1 MAKEQEKCENGLFEV
16 TISGATVEE
25 AGLTMPLPT
34 P

>member
-16 TISGATVEE
+16 TISDATAEE
-25 AGLTMPLPT
+25 AGLTTPLPT